1 MKIYYNSKIAK
12 ATTFLADFV
21 TIMLF
26 GAVFTEESKLS
37 DRVKFHE
44 ASHVEQYQTLFGA
57 GLALAVGI
65 MFACFAFDHYG
76 WWMLALLAIPIFLY
90 YVWYLVE
97 YTVRIFLYKKGKTW
111 KEAHDKAYHEIVFER
126 EAYALEDEY
135 RKPCTERKFASSF
148 SFLKYY

>member
-65 MFACFAFDHYG
+65 MFTCFAFDHYG
-76 WWMLALLAIPIFLY
+76 WWMLSLAALPVFLY
-90 YVWYLVE
+90 YLWYGIE
-97 YTVRIFLYKKGKTW
+97 FLIRFCMYRDR
-111 KEAHDKAYHEIVFER
+111 DKAYHEIVFER

>member
-26 GAVFTEESKLS
+26 GAVFTEVKELS
-37 DRVKFHE
+37 EKTKYHE

-65 MFACFAFDHYG
+65 MFTC
-76 WWMLALLAIPIFLY
+76 L
-90 YVWYLVE
+90 
-97 YTVRIFLYKKGKTW
+97 TVFCVI
-111 KEAHDKAYHEIVFER
+111 
-126 EAYALEDEY
+126 
-135 RKPCTERKFASSF
+135 SS
-148 SFLKYY
+148 